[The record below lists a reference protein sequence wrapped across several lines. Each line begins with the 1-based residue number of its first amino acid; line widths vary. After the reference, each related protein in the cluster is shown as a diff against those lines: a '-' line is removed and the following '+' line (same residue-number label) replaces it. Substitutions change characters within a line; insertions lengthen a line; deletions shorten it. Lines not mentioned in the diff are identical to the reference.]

1 MEDDL
6 ARLQAYSEA
15 FVVATGRL
23 TCMHELFIRSLQFI
37 GVCWMLIGAYFLA
50 SAVRI
55 PEAKMT
61 NFIVFLLAFLGGI
74 ALVRARRW
82 VPKFDDKR

>member
-1 MEDDL
+1 
-6 ARLQAYSEA
+6 
-15 FVVATGRL
+15 
-23 TCMHELFIRSLQFI
+23 
-37 GVCWMLIGAYFLA
+37 MLIGAYFLA

-55 PEAKMT
+55 PEAKVT

-82 VPKFDDKR
+82 VPKFEDKR